1 MRALTKRILVR
12 CSSQLHYLPDQTR
25 RLNLSLPL
33 VCPGTTNLSPE
44 EPQRRNSPILHKPN
58 SPSRRRTDGDSE
70 NQTNVEKQA
79 LLEET

>member
-25 RLNLSLPL
+25 RLNLSLPQ
-33 VCPGTTNLSPE
+33 VCPETMNLSPE
-44 EPQRRNSPILHKPN
+44 EPQRRNSSILHKPN

-70 NQTNVEKQA
+70 NQTNVKKQA
-79 LLEET
+79 LLEEA